1 MRTKNSAFTLIEMVV
16 VMTIIMILSGLVVAI
31 VGYVN
36 RKSALTRTS
45 SEIATLLNACQ
56 NYKADAGRFPQDTQV
71 VTGNDNK
78 ATFTPGDTDKL
89 KPKEHL
95 VPTRDEY
102 TNAGKYLYQQLTGD
116 KSLDG
121 VPDDGEP
128 IYLRDYDP
136 RMLKADRDVTTGK
149 IIRVYCF
156 WDPFGYP
163 YGYSTAAMLEEQK
176 YQAGLKEGSAPT
188 RLTGSALPGFNTT
201 IFDLWSTAGSKPNPA
216 PTTDALKEAEQA
228 KWIKNW

>member
-1 MRTKNSAFTLIEMVV
+1 MRKKNSAFTLIEMIV
-16 VMTIIMILSGLVVAI
+16 VMTIIVILSGLVVAV

-36 RKSALTRTS
+36 RKAAMTRAST
-45 SEIATLLNACQ
+45 EIATFLNACQ
-56 NYKADAGRFPQDTQV
+56 NYKADAGRYPQDTQI
-71 VTGNDNK
+71 VTGANNK

-95 VPTRDEY
+95 VPTSSEY
-102 TNAGKYLYQQLTGD
+102 SNAGKYLYQQLTGD

-121 VPDDGEP
+121 IPDDGEP
-128 IYLRDYDP
+128 VYLKDFDP
-136 RMLKADRDVTTGK
+136 RMLKADRDVTGK
-149 IIRVYCF
+149 IIKVYCF

-188 RLTGSALPGFNTT
+188 RPTGVALPGFNLTT
-201 IFDLWSTAGSKPNPA
+201 FDLWSTAGNKPNPA
-216 PTTDALKEAEQA
+216 PTSDIAKESEQA
-228 KWIKNW
+228 KWLKNW

>member
-1 MRTKNSAFTLIEMVV
+1 MRMKKSAFTLIEMVV
-16 VMTIIMILSGLVVAI
+16 VMTIIVVLSGLVVAI

-36 RKSALTRTS
+36 RKSALTRAS

-56 NYKADAGRFPQDTQV
+56 NYKADAGRYPQDTQI
-71 VTGNDNK
+71 VTVANK
-78 ATFTPGDTDKL
+78 ATFTAGDTDKL
-89 KPKEHL
+89 SPKNHL
-95 VPTRDEY
+95 VPTSSEY
-102 TNAGKYLYQQLTGD
+102 SNAGKYLYQQLTGD
-116 KSLDG
+116 KTLDG

-128 IYLRDYDP
+128 IYLKDYDP
-136 RMLKADRDVTTGK
+136 RMLKADRDTTTGK
-149 IIRVYCF
+149 ITKVYCF

-188 RLTGSALPGFNTT
+188 RLTGAALPGFNLT

-216 PTTDALKEAEQA
+216 PTTDAAKESEQA
-228 KWIKNW
+228 KWLKNW